1 MLFSFLRTLLGL
13 VTVSPSCIM
22 AVTAGLHFTA
32 WLMTCLRMAI
42 LRVMWAATWPVQRES
57 SLFLTRGECW
67 FEMIYDML
75 YSCLELAREGSF
87 SVLIIQILV
96 GCLSSVLEVIT
107 QVNREQSK
115 VEWCQLTIFGK
126 NVLVVKRS
134 APLVSVSAMVNSES
148 RVTVNTP
155 GQKEGYLLIP
165 NCIILFM

>member
-1 MLFSFLRTLLGL
+1 MLFSFLRTPLGL

-22 AVTAGLHFTA
+22 AVTADLHFTA

-42 LRVMWAATWPVQRES
+42 LKEMWAATWPVQRES

-67 FEMIYDML
+67 FEMIYDICTIV

-126 NVLVVKRS
+126 NVLAVKRS
-134 APLVSVSAMVNSES
+134 APSVNVSAMVSSES

-155 GQKEGYLLIP
+155 GQKEGYLFIY
-165 NCIILFM
+165 